1 MSNANRMVVPLGL
14 TTPMKQT
21 TSRVDTAVATIR
33 EHSIGDASTVLR
45 VGLGIVI
52 LLAGLHKLVAPA
64 VWGDYLA
71 PIFAM
76 HWPVSI
82 TLTMVV
88 FGLSELPFGVLLIID
103 RYTLAAAVVVAV
115 SMAGTVIDL
124 VIAALQTGQFV
135 DILIRDFGLL
145 VLAIGVVLVENANHS
160 SNE

>member
-1 MSNANRMVVPLGL
+1 MHRL
-14 TTPMKQT
+14 TTRAYTVAAT
-21 TSRVDTAVATIR
+21 TR
-33 EHSIGDASTVLR
+33 ERYNGGASTVLR

-76 HWPVSI
+76 RWPVSI

-103 RYTLAAAVVVAV
+103 RYTLAAAVIVAS
-115 SMAGTVIDL
+115 SMAGTIINL
-124 VIAALQTGQFV
+124 AIAALQTGRFI

-145 VLAIGVVLVENANHS
+145 VLAVGVVLVEIANRS
-160 SNE
+160 TDE

>member
-1 MSNANRMVVPLGL
+1 
-14 TTPMKQT
+14 MKQT